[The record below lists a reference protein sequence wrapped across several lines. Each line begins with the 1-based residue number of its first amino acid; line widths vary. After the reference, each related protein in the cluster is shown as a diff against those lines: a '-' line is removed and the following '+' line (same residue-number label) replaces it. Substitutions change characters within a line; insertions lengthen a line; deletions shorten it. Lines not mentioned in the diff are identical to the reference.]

1 MIARAGV
8 LALLVV
14 TAAGCGSDQPDAAPP
29 PATAPAA
36 TAFPAP
42 EPPAQDS
49 PAGESP
55 ARESPAPAQGPADET
70 AGDPA
75 GLVVAVG
82 AADPIV
88 VEVADDGDERRVGL
102 MGRADVPAGTGMLF
116 VYPEPVE
123 RSFWMGNVAVP
134 LSIAWVR
141 DGRVVGTAEM
151 TPCPAADRSCP
162 RYSPGVSF
170 DAAVETA
177 GATFRQAGIEVGDPV
192 TVSRR

>member
-14 TAAGCGSDQPDAAPP
+14 TAAGCGSGQPDAAPA

-36 TAFPAP
+36 TASPVPDAP
-42 EPPAQDS
+42 VP
-49 PAGESP
+49 ESP
-55 ARESPAPAQGPADET
+55 AQESPAPAQGPADET
-70 AGDPA
+70 ADEASGDA
-75 GLVVAVG
+75 ADLVVTVG

-88 VEVADDGDERRVGL
+88 VEVADDSDERRVGL
-102 MGRADVPAGTGMLF
+102 IGRADVPAGTGMLF

-162 RYSPGVSF
+162 RYSPGVAF
-170 DAAVETA
+170 DAAVETT
-177 GATFRQAGIEVGDPV
+177 GATFRQAGIDVGDPV
-192 TVSRR
+192 SVSRR